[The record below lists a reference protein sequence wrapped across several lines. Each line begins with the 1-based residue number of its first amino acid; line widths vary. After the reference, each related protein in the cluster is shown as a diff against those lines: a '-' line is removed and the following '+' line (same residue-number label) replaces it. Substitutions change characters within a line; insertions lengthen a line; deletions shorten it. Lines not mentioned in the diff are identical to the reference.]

1 MFWRVAEKSFSL
13 GKSAGRD
20 LSPFYDII
28 ACLTEKMQVIE
39 ASQDVEKYDKIN
51 CNLENINFLLY
62 LPDLNENESYV
73 TIWIIHL

>member
-1 MFWRVAEKSFSL
+1 
-13 GKSAGRD
+13 
-20 LSPFYDII
+20 
-28 ACLTEKMQVIE
+28 MQVIE
-39 ASQDVEKYDKIN
+39 ASQDVEKYDKTN